1 MFNNKDW
8 FVNNQIK
15 FEMVIMSIA
24 YVLINTEIGGMEEV
38 LKTLEKIPEV
48 KEAHMFYGVYDIV
61 AKIETESLVQL
72 KNIISSQIRRIK
84 KIRQTYT
91 MIAMD

>member
-1 MFNNKDW
+1 M
-8 FVNNQIK
+8 
-15 FEMVIMSIA
+15 MTMSIA

-38 LKTLEKIPEV
+38 LRTLEKIPEV
-48 KEAHMFYGVYDIV
+48 KEAHMFYGVYDII
-61 AKIETESLVQL
+61 AKIETESLIQL

>member
-1 MFNNKDW
+1 
-8 FVNNQIK
+8 
-15 FEMVIMSIA
+15 MSIA

-38 LKTLEKIPEV
+38 LRTLEKIPEV
-48 KEAHMFYGVYDIV
+48 KEAHMFYGVYDII

>member
-1 MFNNKDW
+1 MK
-8 FVNNQIK
+8 
-15 FEMVIMSIA
+15 IMSIA
-24 YVLINTEIGGMEEV
+24 YVLINTEIGGMEDV
-38 LKTLEKIPEV
+38 LRILEQIPEV

-61 AKIETESLVQL
+61 AKIETESLAQL

-91 MIAMD
+91 MIAME

>member
-1 MFNNKDW
+1 
-8 FVNNQIK
+8 
-15 FEMVIMSIA
+15 MVTMSIA

-38 LKTLEKIPEV
+38 LKNLEKIPEV

>member
-1 MFNNKDW
+1 MT
-8 FVNNQIK
+8 
-15 FEMVIMSIA
+15 MSIA

-38 LKTLEKIPEV
+38 LRTLEKIPEV
-48 KEAHMFYGVYDIV
+48 KEAHMFYGVYDII
-61 AKIETESLVQL
+61 AKIETESLIQL